1 MYKCANCNSTNVEE
15 KMWVNMNTLELS
27 DNYLTECD
35 LDNINEHYCNDCQC
49 NVEIIDDSAENYNN
63 WDE

>member
-1 MYKCANCNSTNVEE
+1 MYKCINCNYINIEE

-35 LDNINEHYCNDCQC
+35 LDDIDEHFCNDCQC
-49 NVEIIDDSAENYNN
+49 NVEVIEIDE
-63 WDE
+63 

>member
-1 MYKCANCNSTNVEE
+1 MYRCINCNSTNVEE

-35 LDNINEHYCNDCQC
+35 LDDIDEHFCNDCQC
-49 NVEIIDDSAENYNN
+49 NVEVIEIE
-63 WDE
+63 EE